1 MANEPSWEDIFNP
14 TPAAGDP
21 APQPEARRGESRP
34 AERQP
39 APAEDDPF
47 AALFGGLADPA
58 DEPVQSAPA
67 AEDGPA
73 AQVPAK
79 PQLPAAQHDPAAPP
93 PELVQPAQPAGTAGA
108 RDPFADLFAPSTP
121 AAQQTFPAE
130 QAFPAQP
137 VSAASAAAPAGAG
150 TAATASAATTD
161 AAPANSFDA
170 LFGGRAAETYPPTQ
184 AYPAVGAEQPVS
196 RREARESEGRRRG
209 GDGAS
214 GGGAGGGGSRG
225 GRGEAGGPKKKRSLL
240 WLKITLPIV
249 LVVGA
254 LGGVAAYGWF
264 NYNEQVRALLGIPL
278 PTDYEGTGNGEEVI
292 VPIRSGD
299 IGSDVAVTLHES
311 GVTMTY
317 DAVYDYLVE
326 HPDISF
332 LPGNWRLQK
341 QMSAESAVTAL
352 QNTDNKVTDRLL
364 ITEGTVLPNALET
377 ISATTGLALEDV
389 QAAAADVSSYGLPAE
404 ATTLEGFLFPAT
416 YELDGTETAHDILQK
431 MVTTMI
437 EHLDAAGVAPE
448 KRWDVIRLA
457 SMVQREAGSNLDD
470 FGKVAR
476 VFQNRID
483 QGINLQS
490 DATVAYG
497 TGRLDS
503 VWTEPEERADASNLY
518 NTYAN
523 PGLPI
528 GPIGLPG
535 DDAINAAL
543 HPTDGPWLFFVPI
556 NLATGE
562 TVFSETEEEHQA
574 AVDQLFAWCDE
585 SAENATYC
593 Q

>member
-1 MANEPSWEDIFNP
+1 MANEPSWDDIFKP

-21 APQPEARRGESRP
+21 EPGQAA
-34 AERQP
+34 AQP
-39 APAEDDPF
+39 APAQDDPF
-47 AALFGGLADPA
+47 AALFGTPEPPA
-58 DEPVQSAPA
+58 LVE
-67 AEDGPA
+67 
-73 AQVPAK
+73 
-79 PQLPAAQHDPAAPP
+79 PAAP
-93 PELVQPAQPAGTAGA
+93 
-108 RDPFADLFAPSTP
+108 APSTAP
-121 AAQQTFPAE
+121 
-130 QAFPAQP
+130 P
-137 VSAASAAAPAGAG
+137 VSAAAPN
-150 TAATASAATTD
+150 D
-161 AAPANSFDA
+161 SFSG
-170 LFGGRAAETYPPTQ
+170 LFGAQPETYPPTQ
-184 AYPAVGAEQPVS
+184 AYPTVSAEQPMS
-196 RREARESEGRRRG
+196 RREARENEGRSRDDSGSGRG
-209 GDGAS
+209 GSGRGGSGRGSSGRGGS
-214 GGGAGGGGSRG
+214 GGK
-225 GRGEAGGPKKKRSLL
+225 PKRRLL

-249 LVVGA
+249 LVLGA
-254 LGGVAAYGWF
+254 VGGVAAFGWF

-278 PTDYEGTGNGEEVI
+278 PTDYDGTGNGEEVV

-299 IGSDVAVTLHES
+299 IGSDVAVTLHEA
-311 GVTMTY
+311 GVTLTY

-326 HPDISF
+326 NPDISF

-341 QMSAESAVTAL
+341 EMSAASAVAAL
-352 QNTDNKVTDRLL
+352 QDTDNKVTDKLL

-377 ISATTGLALEDV
+377 IAATTGLPIEDV
-389 QAAAADVSSYGLPAE
+389 QAAAADVAAYGLPAQ

-416 YELDGTETAHDILQK
+416 YELDGTETAQAILQK
-431 MVTTMI
+431 MVDTMM

-448 KRWDVIRLA
+448 QRWDVIRLA

-483 QGINLQS
+483 QGINLES

-503 VWTEPEERADASNLY
+503 VWTEPEERADPSNLY

-523 PGLPI
+523 PGLPV

-543 HPTDGPWLFFVPI
+543 HPTEGPWLFFVPI

-562 TVFSETEEEHQA
+562 TVFSETVEEHDA
-574 AVDQLFAWCDE
+574 AVEQLHAWCDE

-593 Q
+593 E